1 MQFHAF
7 QALTHLASAQ
17 TASDAMR
24 AYVTPTMVTLIS
36 LATLACT
43 AFIVV
48 GGIRYMTA
56 SGNPEQLFQA
66 KRLIKNALI
75 GLVLVISASVLTG
88 ILHNAYNEN
97 TNANKNV
104 APDLSII
111 EQPEKEEDLGGVIT
125 GAIIGIFRKI
135 VQTIGTPFIKAI
147 DYFTSGTPL
156 MADNPQVF
164 NVWLSIVAI
173 ADVLFILVVALLGF
187 HVMSFQSLGFEELD
201 IKQLLPQIA
210 AVFLLINSSIFV
222 IDAVIGVS
230 NAMITAIQSSFSTN
244 EIWKSLI
251 AITEKANGVGLAGL
265 LVMGAFLI
273 LVVMLLVYYLGRL
286 ITLYVGAVLSPLIA
300 LLWLLPAFKD
310 FSITAIKTYLTTV
323 FVLFVHVVILL
334 LASSIFTS
342 VLSDEAS
349 AQPNAYMGLL
359 AGIAT
364 VLALLKTQGF
374 MRELSYAAST
384 PRAARELSTQFV
396 RGMSSVKKSMVSAG
410 SGVKTASRSVSTTAH
425 RTNKSTSVPN
435 VKESSKGNSVAS
447 KPVKTG
453 ETRVAERV
461 KK

>member
-1 MQFHAF
+1 MLSHAF

-17 TASDAMR
+17 TASDAMQ

-43 AFIVV
+43 AFIIV
-48 GGIRYMTA
+48 GGVRYMTA

-88 ILHNAYNEN
+88 ILHSAYSENNSTHNE
-97 TNANKNV
+97 TT
-104 APDLSII
+104 PDLSII
-111 EQPEKEEDLGGVIT
+111 EQPETEEDLGGVIT

-135 VQTIGTPFIKAI
+135 IQAIGTPFIKAI

-210 AVFLLINSSIFV
+210 AAFLLINSSIFV

-230 NAMITAIQSSFSTN
+230 NAMITAVQSSFSTG

-251 AITEKANGVGLAGL
+251 SITEKAYGIGLAGL

-286 ITLYVGAVLSPLIA
+286 ITLYVGAVLSPLVA

-310 FSITAIKTYLTTV
+310 FALTAMKTYLTTI

-334 LASSIFTS
+334 LASSIFTG
-342 VLSDEAS
+342 VLNDEAT
-349 AQPNAYMGLL
+349 AQPNSYMGLL

-364 VLALLKTQGF
+364 VLVLLKTQGF

-396 RGMSSVKKSMVSAG
+396 RGFSSVKKSVVSARLG
-410 SGVKTASRSVSTTAH
+410 TSTSQKSSTTRSSH
-425 RTNKSTSVPN
+425 TSTN
-435 VKESSKGNSVAS
+435 SSKTYKTGAN
-447 KPVKTG
+447 KPTSTKPQKTG
-453 ETRVAERV
+453 ETRVAERI

>member
-1 MQFHAF
+1 MLSYAH

-17 TASDAMR
+17 TASDAMQ

-43 AFIVV
+43 AFIIV
-48 GGIRYMTA
+48 GGVRYMTG

-88 ILHNAYNEN
+88 ILHNAYSEN
-97 TNANKNV
+97 KSTAKT
-104 APDLSII
+104 ATPDLSII

-135 VQTIGTPFIKAI
+135 IQTIGTPFIKAI

-210 AVFLLINSSIFV
+210 AAFLLINSSIFV
-222 IDAVIGVS
+222 IDAIIGLS
-230 NAMITAIQSSFSTN
+230 NAMITAIQSSFSTG

-251 AITEKANGVGLAGL
+251 SITEKAYGIGLAGL

-286 ITLYVGAVLSPLIA
+286 ITLYVGAVLSPLVA

-310 FSITAIKTYLTTV
+310 FALTAMKTYLTTI

-334 LASSIFTS
+334 LASSIFTG
-342 VLSDEAS
+342 VLNDEAT

-364 VLALLKTQGF
+364 VLVLLKTQGF

-396 RGMSSVKKSMVSAG
+396 RGFSSVKKSVVSAR
-410 SGVKTASRSVSTTAH
+410 TATSTTQRTSTSKSSRSN
-425 RTNKSTSVPN
+425 TN
-435 VKESSKGNSVAS
+435 SSKTYKTGANKPNSG
-447 KPVKTG
+447 KPQKTG
-453 ETRVAERV
+453 ETRSSERI